1 VDPKARPLIDRLL
14 ASAADDTDAGVR
26 AEACG
31 SVKRFVRSCAGGA
44 RSPLVRALQPALIKA
59 LGPMTAKGSGMAMD
73 KLQAERALM
82 YALDVVSGYDVAVVS
97 ERVWGGGGG
106 DHFDWL
112 VCLLCLLCMLVCLLW
127 RCFAFGGA
135 CPACLVNR

>member
-97 ERVWGGGGG
+97 ERVWGGVGGIILIG
-106 DHFDWL
+106 LFACC
-112 VCLLCLLCMLVCLLW
+112 V
-127 RCFAFGGA
+127 CFACLFACFGGA
-135 CPACLVNR
+135 LLLEVLVPLAL